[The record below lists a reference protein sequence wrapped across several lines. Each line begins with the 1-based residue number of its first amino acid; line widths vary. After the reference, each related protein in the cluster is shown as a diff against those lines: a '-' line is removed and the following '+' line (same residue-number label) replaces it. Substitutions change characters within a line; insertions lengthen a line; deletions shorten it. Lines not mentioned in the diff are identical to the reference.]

1 MRPNPWAV
9 TLVYVVGLTSPE
21 AVTCEISV
29 SCGEILAVC
38 TVTTP
43 LLAWFTLKSTIPPRT
58 TAAPT
63 PIATFCQ
70 VFMEIPL
77 GLPARIARASTLAF
91 LFAFY
96 LHYAP
101 RSRNVSAKRPKALA
115 KALACP
121 TCAQQFPRSAT
132 FSRLGTRHT
141 QAVLGQRICAPYFRY
156 K

>member
-63 PIATFCQ
+63 PIATFARSSWK
-70 VFMEIPL
+70 FL
-77 GLPARIARASTLAF
+77 LAYLHGLPAQG
-91 LFAFY
+91 
-96 LHYAP
+96 HAP
-101 RSRNVSAKRPKALA
+101 SSLLSMYITRREVEM
-115 KALACP
+115 
-121 TCAQQFPRSAT
+121 F
-132 FSRLGTRHT
+132 RLKD
-141 QAVLGQRICAPYFRY
+141 L
-156 K
+156 KL